1 MYGPPDFI
9 VLPEGASVLPGV
21 WGKPVVGWAEFPVT
35 LPLVGF
41 SVGRYDAVLLW
52 IVVILVVVT
61 ISGVGF
67 VEGLLPGLPAVVFS
81 IGGPNSKIKALL
93 SSRLSIIQLIT
104 FIILLIIHFSK
115 CFYNIPAQMP
125 HVFLQRIL
133 NILLWQIAGVFL
145 QWWDKSL
152 HWTSKSNNNSW

>member
-1 MYGPPDFI
+1 M
-9 VLPEGASVLPGV
+9 
-21 WGKPVVGWAEFPVT
+21 T

-67 VEGLLPGLPAVVFS
+67 VEGLLPGLPSVVFS

-104 FIILLIIHFSK
+104 LIIIILLIIHFSK

-133 NILLWQIAGVFL
+133 KMLL
-145 QWWDKSL
+145 
-152 HWTSKSNNNSW
+152 